1 MPIPVFEQQLP
12 EQTAEAMEVKKEKI
26 SPWSILFTIVLM
38 AILITMGEY
47 ALKDSNR
54 VFNPY
59 YEACYLPTSY
69 NSLTFLKKVG
79 TPEESCNMKTYEGT
93 KLLLHLDLGA
103 PLLLFSVLVYFLV
116 RGKKI
121 SGSSRVMTFAWFVF
135 VAWMLFRIIFE
146 AESFLVR
153 HYPLAGK
160 YIVFVSISFICVALI
175 FFVQSKLRK
184 KSTA

>member
-1 MPIPVFEQQLP
+1 MPIPVFEQQSP
-12 EQTAEAMEVKKEKI
+12 EQAAEAMEVKKEKI
-26 SPWSILFTIVLM
+26 SPWSIFFSIVLI

-69 NSLTFLKKVG
+69 NTLTFLQKIG
-79 TPEESCNMKTYEGT
+79 TPKASCDMRAYEGT

-103 PLLLFSVLVYFLV
+103 PLLLFSVLIYFLV

-153 HYPLAGK
+153 HHPLVGK
-160 YIVFVSISFICVALI
+160 YIVFISISLICVALI
-175 FFVQSKLRK
+175 FFVQNRLRK
-184 KSTA
+184 KSAA

>member
-12 EQTAEAMEVKKEKI
+12 EQAAESMEVKKEKV
-26 SPWSILFTIVLM
+26 SPWSVLLTVVLM
-38 AILITMGEY
+38 VILITMGEY

-69 NSLTFLKKVG
+69 NSLTFLKKIG
-79 TPEESCNMKTYEGT
+79 TPEESCDMKTYEGT

-103 PLLLFSVLVYFLV
+103 PLLLFSVLIYFLV

-135 VAWMLFRIIFE
+135 VIWMLFRIAFE
-146 AESFLVR
+146 TESYLVK

-160 YIVFVSISFICVALI
+160 YVVFVSIAFVCIGLI
-175 FFVQSKLRK
+175 LFVQNKLRK
-184 KSTA
+184 KAEA